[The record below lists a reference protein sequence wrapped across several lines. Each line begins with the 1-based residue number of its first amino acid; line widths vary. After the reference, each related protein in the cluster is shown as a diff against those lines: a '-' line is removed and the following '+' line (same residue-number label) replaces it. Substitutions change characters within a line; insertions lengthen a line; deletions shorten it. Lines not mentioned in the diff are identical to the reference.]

1 MNDELLASSGH
12 KLGQI
17 VGDWY
22 EKYFA
27 LPLLSEVSEHLG
39 LFIDNRYLHRKCRRE
54 KIIWKD
60 SENNCVDYDFV
71 LELNGNDNSFGV
83 PVAFFETFW
92 RRGARHSKDKAR
104 DDSGKLLP
112 MRSTYPTARVLGI
125 ISAGDFTE
133 PAREYVSSR
142 HIELFYVPKEKIIS
156 AWRLEGLDIDYD
168 DRAPEETKSELA
180 KKTQKAIEKDPL
192 LLESIASRL
201 KLLVGESTLNSFKL
215 LIHSKLSATPQEY
228 IITMAVKSRPIVFKN
243 YSDVDIFINQHEPE
257 IDTSA
262 KKITYNFDVV
272 FGDGDTFSGENLQW
286 SELRKRHQEL
296 KALVIHMENLV

>member
-1 MNDELLASSGH
+1 M
-12 KLGQI
+12 
-17 VGDWY
+17 
-22 EKYFA
+22 
-27 LPLLSEVSEHLG
+27 
-39 LFIDNRYLHRKCRRE
+39 
-54 KIIWKD
+54 
-60 SENNCVDYDFV
+60 DYDFV